1 MWIVTAL
8 INGERRE
15 LVARVIERDEP
26 PSLEQVREAA
36 ADLMPRAGRLLRYLD
51 TERRITQESQR
62 FVRSFDAVQRWSAQ
76 AEAESRDFNAVRDR
90 FVSLTDTDHALGYFS
105 SPGTRDPAHP
115 DAVVWHA
122 HTLVVVSVP
131 EGVEQIDLEY
141 RPEPRD
147 AARLESLTARFRTSA
162 HVVETILDARTCRGT
177 DSELIDH
184 FRAMRARGHGF
195 FTSIRGTADMLVG
208 RILNRVTTL
217 EPAPPEDMTFQ
228 PRLRAMEREW
238 RELSRAC
245 PDIGSLSY
253 THEHDT
259 AMVFI
264 HGTLSCGLQSLKDL
278 FPTAAPPV
286 PVYRFEHDTFLRVS
300 ANGRELASLI
310 AKYIKTKRLVL
321 VAHSRGGLV
330 GRVTLA
336 SLPEHDFAGE
346 THLLTFGTPHQGTP
360 LVRIAKGILNL
371 LLKVGSQIVDG
382 IPFMTP
388 VVAAASSVYDVSS
401 LPDGIAIMEESAE
414 TLELLNHGPSLPN
427 VRSWGGIFDPHKG
440 ESGFGFDIEN
450 TLIGAMRGTAH
461 DLVVP
466 TQSAR
471 AYGVAGP
478 DLSCSHVRFFAQAAV
493 RSAILEAL
501 VPPTPAPSL
510 PQAGIHNGPTHVTAG
525 SSRVMKRLSLNP
537 KLAADSRLPRW
548 FTLPKESA
556 RDDVSVWLRYSGG
569 GSAVMTLLGSMGHKL
584 AEVVCVVRPYS
595 ETPRRQILEVQPSM
609 VEVIEY
615 VSDSVFHVLD
625 DVTLPPV

>member
-8 INGERRE
+8 INGERRD

-36 ADLMPRAGRLLRYLD
+36 ADLQPRAERLLRYID
-51 TERRITQESQR
+51 AERRITQDSQR

-90 FVSLTDTDHALGYFS
+90 FVSLADADGALGYFS
-105 SPGTRDPAHP
+105 SPDTVEPASP
-115 DAVVWHA
+115 AVVAWHA

-147 AARLESLTARFRTSA
+147 AARLESLTARFRTSD
-162 HVVETILDARTCRGT
+162 HVVETILDARVCRGT

-184 FRAMRARGHGF
+184 FRGMRARGHSF

-208 RILNRVTTL
+208 RILNRVTTV
-217 EPAPPEDMTFQ
+217 EPAPPRDMTFE
-228 PRLRAMEREW
+228 PRLRAMQREW
-238 RELSRAC
+238 QALTRAC

-264 HGTLSCGLQSLKDL
+264 HGTLSCTLQSLKDL
-278 FPTAAPPV
+278 FPGGVPPV
-286 PVYRFEHDTFLRVS
+286 PVYRYEHDTFLRVS

-310 AKYIKTKRLVL
+310 ATYIKAKRLVL

-336 SLPEHDFAGE
+336 ALPEHNFTGE

-388 VVAAASSVYDVSS
+388 VVAAASYAYNVSS
-401 LPDGIAIMEESAE
+401 LPDGIAIMEEGAE
-414 TLELLNHGPSLPN
+414 TLELLNKWPPPPN
-427 VRSWGGIFDPHKG
+427 VRCWGGVFDPAKG
-440 ESGFGFDIEN
+440 ESGFGFDVQH
-450 TLIGAMRGTAH
+450 TLTGAMGRASH

-466 TQSAR
+466 THSAR
-471 AYGVAGP
+471 TYGTP
-478 DLSCSHVRFFAQAAV
+478 EPELSCSHVRYFAQTAV
-493 RSAILEAL
+493 RSAILDAL
-501 VPPTPAPSL
+501 SPPASAPS
-510 PQAGIHNGPTHVTAG
+510 PTQTSFNAGPTHVTTG
-525 SSRVMKRLSLNP
+525 SVRIMKRLTLNP
-537 KLAADSRLPRW
+537 HLAKDSRLPRW
-548 FTLPKESA
+548 FTLPEGTA
-556 RDDVSVWLRYSGG
+556 RGHVSVWLRYSSGEA
-569 GSAVMTLLGSMGHKL
+569 AVMTLLGSTGNKL
-584 AEVVCVVRPYS
+584 AEVTCVVRPYS
-595 ETPRRQILEVQPSM
+595 ETPRRQILEVQRSM
-609 VEVIEY
+609 VEMIEY
-615 VSDSVFHVLD
+615 ASDSVFHVMD
-625 DVTLPPV
+625 DVK